1 MQTQQNIEHNTDY
14 NIEYSFLHS
23 RIKVN
28 HLITKHDVMEVV
40 LPEFH
45 AQTFGGFILPNKIL
59 LEIKS
64 VIINEIGGNKTTIYN

>member
-28 HLITKHDVMEVV
+28 HLITKHDVME
-40 LPEFH
+40 
-45 AQTFGGFILPNKIL
+45 
-59 LEIKS
+59 
-64 VIINEIGGNKTTIYN
+64 GNKVSNYKRNWW